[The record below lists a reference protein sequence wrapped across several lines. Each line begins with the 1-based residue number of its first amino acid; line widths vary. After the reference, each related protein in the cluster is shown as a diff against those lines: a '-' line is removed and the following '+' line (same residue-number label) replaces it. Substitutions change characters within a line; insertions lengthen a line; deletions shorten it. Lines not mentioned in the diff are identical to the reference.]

1 MADCWRSGPRDA
13 RAATTW
19 TFCPK
24 GPRHL
29 RLKHLGFSAFRIDV
43 DVQYMQFSSLETFT
57 VDSFSKS
64 CIMVM
69 QCTAN
74 SAGECH
80 LDVVEVEGSNPPPC
94 RQKSSFERGCFFCL
108 SIP

>member
-29 RLKHLGFSAFRIDV
+29 RLKHLGFGAFRIDV
-43 DVQYMQFSSLETFT
+43 DVQ
-57 VDSFSKS
+57 
-64 CIMVM
+64 
-69 QCTAN
+69 
-74 SAGECH
+74 
-80 LDVVEVEGSNPPPC
+80 
-94 RQKSSFERGCFFCL
+94 
-108 SIP
+108 